1 MSDLTDDLD
10 EEASTVVA
18 DLRATVRRLQR
29 SLDRERDRSGAVAEA
44 VRTAI
49 ADGIAGLDIPPV
61 DPPVRD
67 RRRVGGETA
76 VLLISDIQLGKITPT
91 YSSQV
96 AERRI
101 GLLRDRVD
109 RIVDVQRAEHPV
121 KRIAILLLGDLIE
134 GELIFPGQA
143 WQIDSSLYRQVTV
156 DGPRIIGDTV
166 RWAANRFEHVDVY
179 AVPGNHGHLA
189 GRGHRDMHPE
199 SNGDRMLYQI
209 VSQLTA
215 NLPNVSW
222 TIADDWWQVADL
234 GDRCRFLLM
243 HGDNVRGVN
252 GVPWYGWTRR
262 VMSLAS
268 MTRIWEGMD
277 FDHVAAGHFH
287 TPVNLYVNGRRLWIN
302 ASTESHNPYAL
313 EQMGAAGEPAQWL
326 LFVRPGRGVTA
337 EYLVSLGDN
346 QPDGKGK

>member
-1 MSDLTDDLD
+1 MSELSDDLE
-10 EEASTVVA
+10 EEASTTIA
-18 DLRATVRRLQR
+18 DLRSTVRRLQR
-29 SLDRERDRSGAVAEA
+29 SLDRERDRTGAVADA

-49 ADGIAGLDIPPV
+49 ADGISGLDIPPV
-61 DPPVRD
+61 PPPVKD
-67 RRRVGGETA
+67 RRRAGEETA

-91 YSSQV
+91 YSSAV
-96 AERRI
+96 AEQRI
-101 GLLRDRVD
+101 ALLRDRVD

-121 KRIAILLLGDLIE
+121 KRLAIFLLGDIIE

-179 AVPGNHGHLA
+179 AVPGNHGHLG
-189 GRGHRDMHPE
+189 GRAHKDMHPE

-215 NLPNVSW
+215 TIPNVSW

-234 GDRCRFLLM
+234 GERCRFLLM
-243 HGDNVRGVN
+243 HGDSVRGTA
-252 GVPWYGWTRR
+252 GIPWYSWTRR

-268 MTRIWEGMD
+268 MTRIWPEMS
-277 FDHVAAGHFH
+277 FDYVAAGHFH
-287 TPVNLYVNGRRLWIN
+287 TPVNIYVNGRRLFIN

-313 EQMGAAGEPAQWL
+313 EVMGAAGEPAQWL
-326 LFVRPGRGVTA
+326 LFVKPGRGVSA
-337 EYLVSLGDN
+337 EYLVSLHDE
-346 QPDGKGK
+346 